1 MPPLL
6 TMSRDTTVVR
16 WWEGY
21 VSTYLERDLRQLSQ
35 VESPADF
42 RRVMIAAVLRSG
54 QILNQTEL
62 GRDVSMS
69 QPTVHRYLNLL
80 EATHLL
86 ERLPAYV
93 RNRTKRL
100 IKSPKMFWADTGLAA
115 FLAGYY
121 APASVCN
128 SRIWGV
134 RVGAVGCGFSH
145 VLNPHLQPL

>member
-54 QILNQTEL
+54 QR
-62 GRDVSMS
+62 GRLQYHPAPPDRYR
-69 QPTVHRYLNLL
+69 PDGWWKRETDPVHVFSEYI
-80 EATHLL
+80 
-86 ERLPAYV
+86 
-93 RNRTKRL
+93 KRVMYWV
-100 IKSPKMFWADTGLAA
+100 K
-115 FLAGYY
+115 Y
-121 APASVCN
+121 
-128 SRIWGV
+128 
-134 RVGAVGCGFSH
+134 
-145 VLNPHLQPL
+145 